1 MKRVLVLRAA
11 AQNDG
16 IHDVTRAEGIDGTIV
31 VAAEMTGVVRVETM
45 IGAIHAGEAR
55 GIGQRVGETIGPGMI
70 DLEMTGQT
78 TGLEAGT
85 TTAGMTVVGILA
97 DHEISGQRIGQG
109 MQQEASRELRARAKF
124 KVKSEA
130 TSREETKVAHH
141 AEMAVGTTGAVT
153 QEVATI
159 EVVMTVEATGIRETA
174 RRA

>member
-1 MKRVLVLRAA
+1 MLRAA

-16 IHDVTRAEGIDGTIV
+16 ILDETRGGEIDGTIV
-31 VAAEMTGVVRVETM
+31 VAAEMTGAVRVEMM
-45 IGAIHAGEAR
+45 IGEIHAGEAR
-55 GIGQRVGETIGPGMI
+55 GIAQRVGGTIGPGMI

-97 DHEISGQRIGQG
+97 DQEKGGRKIELGIDPGT
-109 MQQEASRELRARAKF
+109 QQEASRVLKARAKF

-141 AEMAVGTTGAVT
+141 AEMAVGTTGAVIREPRI
-153 QEVATI
+153 QEVG
-159 EVVMTVEATGIRETA
+159 MTVEATGIQETA